1 MLKHAI
7 RLTIPILLFCISPAM
22 GDHGS
27 INVFYS
33 GPEGSVLTALSLSE
47 DFRIVKEFSD
57 SHVLVLNGS
66 IPDPQGMGE
75 MIRSG
80 TGLVLIPG
88 PDVTAESV
96 TKLLGSVAALERQAG
111 PLSLTDAEGVQDQA
125 TGQIV
130 WNSAPQIRNRAILH
144 SVLMDPIVVG
154 YPKGPSILTS
164 GTLGEGR
171 IFYFAGF
178 LNGDNPQIQDWPYYN
193 YLFYQLPSRA
203 AGRPALSFGDY
214 PASPVPHPRERNILF
229 AFLAIVLVSA
239 WTIFYFVRRYSM
251 AHPEALDIMVAQRDD
266 FEVRQAR
273 TDWEDVGFHRPLG
286 GFLVALVIALIMSV
300 PMNIYGTMILR
311 VYILPS
317 AQAMGMY
324 DRVVQFFSLIW
335 VVFDVGTSV
344 VFVKFFSQYRV
355 HDPARAVK
363 YGQFFVWWQ
372 ALTGT
377 IQIALV
383 TVVAGIWMPQTAY
396 ALYAW
401 IAIAHCMI
409 QIPGFYGVFRH
420 ALSAWQRFD
429 YVQIVELVSALVIP
443 LIAQPIIVLS
453 MVAWGKAHPVVG
465 ASMGGLYGLAGAGY
479 VGQILA
485 FLLGY
490 FLYRRIGYNVKV
502 LFMAHFDWKTIKE
515 SFRFGVFEMLGSGS
529 YTAGQAAE
537 ITIITAYLINYNEVW
552 GNWGLAAGLAGGTGI
567 LMTLTETGNLL
578 PAMSEAISHAKEKLS
593 QYYAASAMK
602 WGGLISGFFCASLLA
617 VMPRFIL
624 GTTGPEFER
633 AAAFVVPWIFYM
645 ALPFVTW
652 TTDTVA
658 LAANRPYLKSYLI
671 AGEQVLRIV
680 LVLLLIRRFQ
690 IYALVY
696 AYMAAITTKDIVS
709 YVIVNRYCFPQRFY
723 AWQTLA
729 APVMAGVAH
738 YLVLRW
744 LTGFIWQ
751 GDQWTSLLI
760 YVIGIIPSFPL
771 YAFFYGLF
779 GGWDDGGLAEFRRAV
794 DISSFARPF
803 ARVLWKASVIGAGI
817 SPLHGRFPIDIR
829 EEAMVEAK
837 LLTQERVALFND
849 HNRTMDPPGDG

>member
-1 MLKHAI
+1 MPKRFL
-7 RLTIPILLFCISPAM
+7 ILIAALLLSCISISTTAA
-22 GDHGS
+22 DER
-27 INVFYS
+27 IIDVYYA
-33 GPEGSVLTALSLSE
+33 GPDSAVSTALGLAKN
-47 DFRIVKEFSD
+47 FRMVSD
-57 SHVLVLNGS
+57 PDSATVMVLNGV
-66 IPDPQGMGE
+66 IPDPEGLAAKIQA
-75 MIRSG
+75 G

-88 PDVTAESV
+88 PDLTAASV
-96 TKLLGSVAALERQAG
+96 GTLLGTPVTLERQTD
-111 PLSLTDAEGVQDQA
+111 PLSLTDADGVQDPA
-125 TGQIV
+125 LEQIV
-130 WNSAPQIRNRAILH
+130 WNSSPQIRNRAILH
-144 SVLMDPIVVG
+144 GISMDPIVVG
-154 YPKGPSILTS
+154 YSDRSLILGRGEIGKGSL
-164 GTLGEGR
+164 
-171 IFYFAGF
+171 FYFSGYA
-178 LNGDNPQIQDWPYYN
+178 NGDNPQIQDWPYFN
-193 YLFYQLPSRA
+193 YLFYQLTSRA
-203 AGRPALSFGDY
+203 AGYEALSFGDY
-214 PASPVPHPRERNILF
+214 PGSPVPHPRERNILF
-229 AFLAIVLVSA
+229 AFLAVVLLSA

-266 FEVRQAR
+266 FEARQAG

-324 DRVVQFFSLIW
+324 DRVTQFFSLIW

-383 TVVAGIWMPQTAY
+383 TIVAGIWMPQTAY

-401 IAIAHCMI
+401 ISIAHCMI
-409 QIPGFYGVFRH
+409 QIPGFYAVFRH

-429 YVQIVELVSALVIP
+429 YVQIIELISALVIP
-443 LIAQPIIVLS
+443 LVVQPIVVLS
-453 MVAWGKAHPVVG
+453 MVAWGKSHPIVG
-465 ASMGGLYGLAGAGY
+465 ASMGGLYGLAAAGY
-479 VGQILA
+479 ITQVLA

-537 ITIITAYLINYNEVW
+537 IAIITAYLINYNEVW
-552 GNWGLAAGLAGGTGI
+552 GNWGLAAGLAGGTGV

-578 PAMSEAISHAKEKLS
+578 PAMSEAISHGKEKLS
-593 QYYAASAMK
+593 QYYAAMAMK
-602 WGGLISGFFCASLLA
+602 WGGMVSGFFCASLLA

-633 AAAFVVPWIFYM
+633 AAAYVVPWIFYM

-696 AYMAAITTKDIVS
+696 AYMVAITTKDIVS
-709 YVIVNRYCFPQRFY
+709 YVVVNRYCFRQRFY

-738 YLVLRW
+738 YLVLRG

-760 YVIGIIPSFPL
+760 YIIGIIPSFPL

-794 DISSFARPF
+794 DISSIARPF
-803 ARVLWKASVIGAGI
+803 ALVLWKASTIGAGI

-829 EEAMVEAK
+829 EEAMEEAK
-837 LLTQERVALFND
+837 LLTKERVALFND
-849 HNRTMDPPGDG
+849 RNTS

>member
-1 MLKHAI
+1 MPERFLI
-7 RLTIPILLFCISPAM
+7 LTLSLLLSCISTALADEPIIDVYYA
-22 GDHGS
+22 
-27 INVFYS
+27 
-33 GPEGSVLTALSLSE
+33 GPEGAVSTALGMPTN
-47 DFRIVKEFSD
+47 FRIVSD
-57 SHVLVLNGS
+57 PDTAAVMVLNGV
-66 IPDPQGMGE
+66 IPDPERLAAKIQA
-75 MIRSG
+75 G

-88 PDVTAESV
+88 PDLTAASIG
-96 TKLLGSVAALERQAG
+96 TLLGTPVALERQVD
-111 PLSLTDAEGVQDQA
+111 PLSLTDADGVQDPA
-125 TGQIV
+125 IGQIV
-130 WNSAPQIRNRAILH
+130 WNSSPQIRNRAIPHGMAL
-144 SVLMDPIVVG
+144 DPIVIG
-154 YPKGPSILTS
+154 YSDQSLILGKGRI
-164 GTLGEGR
+164 GEGR
-171 IFYFAGF
+171 IFYFSGF
-178 LNGDNPQIQDWPYYN
+178 MNGDNPQIQDWPYFN
-193 YLFYQLPSRA
+193 YLFYQLTSRA
-203 AGRPALSFGDY
+203 AGYEALSFGDY
-214 PASPVPHPRERNILF
+214 PSSPVPHPRERNILF
-229 AFLAIVLVSA
+229 AVLAIILASS

-251 AHPEALDIMVAQRDD
+251 AHPEALDVMVTQQDD
-266 FEVRQAR
+266 FEARQAG

-286 GFLVALVIALIMSV
+286 GFLVALVLALIMSV

-324 DRVVQFFSLIW
+324 DRVTQFFSLIW

-344 VFVKFFSQYRV
+344 AFVKFFSQYRV
-355 HDPARAVK
+355 DDPARAVK

-383 TVVAGIWMPQTAY
+383 TAVAGIWMPQTAY

-401 IAIAHCMI
+401 ISIAHCMI
-409 QIPGFYGVFRH
+409 QIPGFYGVFRN

-465 ASMGGLYGLAGAGY
+465 ASMGGLYGLAAAGY
-479 VGQILA
+479 VGQVLA

-502 LFMAHFDWKTIKE
+502 LFMAHFEWKTIKE
-515 SFRFGVFEMLGSGS
+515 SFKFGVFEMLGSGS

-537 ITIITAYLINYNEVW
+537 ITIITAFLINYNEIW
-552 GNWGLAAGLAGGTGI
+552 GNWGLAAGLAGGTAV
-567 LMTLTETGNLL
+567 LMTLSETGNLL
-578 PAMSEAISHAKEKLS
+578 PAMSEAFSHGKEKLS
-593 QYYAASAMK
+593 QYYAAMAMK

-624 GTTGPEFER
+624 GTTGPEFQR

-645 ALPFVTW
+645 SLPFVTW
-652 TTDTVA
+652 VNDTVA
-658 LAANRPYLKSYLI
+658 LATNRPYLKTFLT
-671 AGEQVLRIV
+671 AGEQVVRIV
-680 LVLLLIRRFQ
+680 LVLVLIRHFQ

-696 AYMAAITTKDIVS
+696 AYMVAIMTKNIGSYIV
-709 YVIVNRYCFPQRFY
+709 VNRYCFRQRFY
-723 AWQTLA
+723 IWQTLA

-744 LTGFIWQ
+744 VTGFIWQ

-760 YVIGIIPSFPL
+760 YIIGLIPSFPL

-779 GGWDDGGLAEFRRAV
+779 GGWDDGGLVEFRRAV
-794 DISSFARPF
+794 DISSFVRPF
-803 ARVLWKASVIGAGI
+803 SLAVWKASSAGARI
-817 SPLHGRFPIDIR
+817 SPIHGRFPITVR
-829 EEAMVEAK
+829 AEAMVEAEQ
-837 LLTQERVALFND
+837 LTQERVALIKN
-849 HNRTMDPPGDG
+849 HSTS